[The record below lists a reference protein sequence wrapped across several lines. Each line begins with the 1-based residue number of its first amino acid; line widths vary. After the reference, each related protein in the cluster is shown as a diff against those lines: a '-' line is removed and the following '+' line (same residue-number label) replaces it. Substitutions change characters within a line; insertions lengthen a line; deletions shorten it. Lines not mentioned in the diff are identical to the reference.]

1 MTGFMAQTV
10 LERAKKAF
18 YRKRYNDVITLL
30 EPNVIQ
36 YRDNFQFYLFLGLAC
51 LHTGDV
57 GGASSYFQRARQ
69 IKLRD
74 PDLLA
79 AQAAL
84 FLRRGD
90 THQAVEYYLEALEY
104 APEHRLSKRSLDFIR
119 KKGDDETISA
129 LAETGEISRFYPRIP
144 RPVSP
149 VRIIA
154 MLFLCAFLAAGAFV
168 GLNWFEGKQ
177 KTGMRADLSSLML
190 NSEERSIAVEMGGS
204 YRYILTEKQ
213 VLESYSLAR
222 SYFQSY
228 RDNAAQVEINRI
240 LSSNASAGIRQKSR
254 LLMEYLSE
262 PGFNTI
268 SDKYTYAEVTSD
280 PPLYLDC
287 WIVWKGMATNIRTTS
302 DTLDFDFLV
311 GYDTRN
317 TLEGIVP
324 VHFDTVL
331 AVDPDKPLELLA
343 RIASEGGN
351 LVLKGS
357 SIFQSGQPLAGN

>member
-1 MTGFMAQTV
+1 MARTA
-10 LERAKKAF
+10 LERAKRAF
-18 YRKRYNDVITLL
+18 YRKRYSDVITLL

-36 YRDNFQFYLFLGLAC
+36 YRDSFQFYYYLGLAC
-51 LHTGDV
+51 LHTGDI

-119 KKGDDETISA
+119 KKGDEETLSA
-129 LAETGEISRFYPRIP
+129 LVETGKISRFFP
-144 RPVSP
+144 RPRRSLP
-149 VRIIA
+149 VAPFVVAGI
-154 MLFLCAFLAAGAFV
+154 LLAALGSFVLV
-168 GLNWFEGKQ
+168 GLPILAEKRNASV
-177 KTGMRADLSSLML
+177 RADLSSLEL
-190 NSEERSIAVEMGGS
+190 DRDQRSHSVELGGS
-204 YRYILTEKQ
+204 YRYVLSGDQ
-213 VLESYSLAR
+213 VVKAYSDAQR
-222 SYFQSY
+222 YFQDY

-240 LSSNASAGIRQKSR
+240 LSSNASAYIRQKAR
-254 LLMEYLSE
+254 VLMSYLAT
-262 PGFNTI
+262 PGFDSIKDN
-268 SDKYTYAEVTSD
+268 YAYATVLED

-287 WIVWKGMATNIRTTS
+287 WVAWKGMATNIRTTPN
-302 DTLDFDFLV
+302 TLDFDFLV

-331 AVDPDKPLELLA
+331 PVDPDKPLELLGK
-343 RIASEGGN
+343 IALDNGKLKLAGG
-351 LVLKGS
+351 G
-357 SIFQSGQPLAGN
+357 IFQSGKPDKN